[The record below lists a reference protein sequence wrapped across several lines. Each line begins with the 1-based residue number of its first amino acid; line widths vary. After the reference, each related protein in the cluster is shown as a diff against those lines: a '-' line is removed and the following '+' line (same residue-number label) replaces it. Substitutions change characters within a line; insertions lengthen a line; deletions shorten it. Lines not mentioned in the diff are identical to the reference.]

1 MIFISSISSQD
12 IKALQSSQQRTENLR
27 KKFIGSL
34 ILYSVV
40 MYILAALVCYFYD
53 FPKSWKAKI
62 VRSIPLLV
70 FPFVW
75 VSTLYL
81 NIHVNQLWCCNKWF
95 EPWENVI
102 VCFDHLG
109 ECSLEKDCCWC
120 GDWCFNYLSGSHH
133 QSQGNRCCQ
142 SDVLSPVCI
151 NWLVSSAVM
160 LLAARLKWH
169 RLVMIGGSWSV
180 SKVRSF
186 CLVHL

>member
-1 MIFISSISSQD
+1 MKFVLTLIAWYGNIVLIRQFLISFSVQLDSIQPKVFLQFLAIMEHSTSWMHQMFCHSYIDNGVTILPKQHVSFFIFTCLYISKPSETPMIFISSISSQD

-81 NIHVNQLWCCNKWF
+81 NIHVNQL
-95 EPWENVI
+95 
-102 VCFDHLG
+102 
-109 ECSLEKDCCWC
+109 
-120 GDWCFNYLSGSHH
+120 
-133 QSQGNRCCQ
+133 
-142 SDVLSPVCI
+142 
-151 NWLVSSAVM
+151 
-160 LLAARLKWH
+160 
-169 RLVMIGGSWSV
+169 
-180 SKVRSF
+180 
-186 CLVHL
+186 